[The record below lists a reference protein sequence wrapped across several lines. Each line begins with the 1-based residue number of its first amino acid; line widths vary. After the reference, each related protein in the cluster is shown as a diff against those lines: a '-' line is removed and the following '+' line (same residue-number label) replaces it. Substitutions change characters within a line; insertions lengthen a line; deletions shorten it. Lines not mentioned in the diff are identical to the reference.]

1 MLPRGIGDSAAIET
15 NFSYSNTLSRIT
27 GFNKL
32 AGMEIQSYNLVPN
45 NPNINLAGK
54 VLIPNPTVVTI
65 EMVTSPQYA
74 PLVYFKVANIILKG
88 NVHISFSLNGT
99 VLGFGTI
106 PNLTITPGNH
116 QYDFQGKLGD
126 KAMTALL
133 TAIIS
138 GGKNT
143 ALTVKGNGTEVD
155 GVDIPWLSSPLA
167 SLEVTVPIA
176 VSG

>member
-1 MLPRGIGDSAAIET
+1 MGDWGFGCYREEI
-15 NFSYSNTLSRIT
+15 SYSNTISRIT

-32 AGMEIQSYNLVPN
+32 SGMEIQSYDLISN
-45 NPNINLAGK
+45 NPNANLAGK

-65 EMVTSPQYA
+65 EMVIAPQYA
-74 PLVYFKVANIILKG
+74 PPVYFKVANTISKG

-106 PNLTITPGNH
+106 SNLTITPGNH

-126 KAMTALL
+126 QAMTTLL
-133 TAIIS
+133 TAIIT

-143 ALTVKGNGTEVD
+143 ALTVKGNGTEVG
-155 GVDIPWLSSPLA
+155 GVDIPWLTAPLA

-176 VSG
+176 VSGS

>member
-1 MLPRGIGDSAAIET
+1 MRDWRFGCYRDE
-15 NFSYSNTLSRIT
+15 FSYSNTLSQIT

-32 AGMEIQSYNLVPN
+32 AGMEIQSYDLVSN
-45 NPNINLAGK
+45 NPNVNLAGK

-65 EMVTSPQYA
+65 EMVIASQYA
-74 PLVYFKVANIILKG
+74 PLVYFKVANTIFKG
-88 NVHISFSLNGT
+88 NVHISFSLNGI
-99 VLGFGTI
+99 VLGLGTI

-133 TAIIS
+133 TAIIT

-143 ALTVKGNGTEVD
+143 ALTVKGNGTEIG
-155 GVDIPWLSSPLA
+155 GVDIPWLTAPLA

-176 VSG
+176 VSGS